1 MARVRLNW
9 EGETVANRYRIINRL
24 GEGGM
29 GTVYRATDLQSGQ
42 TVALKTPR
50 IALLENPA
58 FFKRFQREMR
68 ALLQLRH
75 PYIVPVLEVGEHKR
89 IPFL

>member
-9 EGETVANRYRIINRL
+9 EGETVADRYRITNRL

-29 GTVYRATDLQSGQ
+29 GTVYRATDLQSGK

-50 IALLENPA
+50 IALLEDPA
-58 FFKRFQREMR
+58 FFKRFQREMQ

-75 PYIVPVLEVGEHKR
+75 PTLFRCWMLANINAS
-89 IPFL
+89 PFL